1 VLPQCGPDNTRITHV
16 TRSNTHTHSLM
27 KKKQTRDVYIS
38 FQEEG
43 DSQEE
48 VVYTGEQPELKR
60 WEESDGT
67 PSSGGPPADE
77 AGTAGPVSTDEAR
90 NLECERSAGFLA
102 PNDGLYGGD
111 MTLIE
116 EQDTFQCPL
125 NQVIM
130 TGESGPSR
138 IHRLLFGRPLR
149 EEEIPRRKMGK
160 RIGLAA
166 FASDAFA
173 SVTYASQEILQILV
187 LAGAAV
193 LSLSVPIAGAICV
206 LLVIVTLSY
215 RQIMFAYPNG
225 GGAYVAARDNLGE
238 RAAQVAGAALLVDY
252 VLTVAVSVSAGVEH
266 IASAFPFL
274 LPYRVVLCV
283 GIILLMTLTNLRG
296 VRGVRETDYFF
307 PLPIFVFLL
316 MMFLMMGVGFWHW
329 FHRTLPQVE
338 GVPVQVQAMQPLT
351 IFLVLRAFSSG
362 AIALTGM
369 EAISNRIK
377 VFKEPRSRNA
387 ATVILMMSGLLMVM
401 FMGITLLAHATHA
414 MPLPDETV
422 ISQLARTIFAH
433 EVPYYLMI
441 ATTVSILI
449 MAANTSFGG
458 FPRLAALQASDGFL
472 PRWLAMRG
480 YRLAFSWGIG
490 VLAVG
495 AALLIV
501 AFQASTTALI
511 PLYAIG
517 VFLSFTLAQA
527 GMVIHWRKVSRLPQN
542 EQTGADGGGEAGA
555 TASPGATSTPRP
567 NRPGLRYD
575 RHWKA
580 KLALNALG
588 CGVTA
593 MVTLVFASS
602 KLSHGAWVALLVI
615 GVLVW
620 LFLHIHHHYQTI
632 ARSLSLEHYQPE
644 PAIEETRHTV
654 VILVSGVHRGTLMAA
669 RYARSIQAHKLM
681 AVHVETD
688 PSRTEKVH
696 ERWSRWMPD
705 IPLMVVSSPYRTLV
719 RPLVNYVNM
728 LACEESTDL
737 VTIVIPQFV
746 CVRWWHRLLHNQT
759 VLMIRSAFLFDRDKV
774 VIEVPFR
781 LEG

>member
-1 VLPQCGPDNTRITHV
+1 
-16 TRSNTHTHSLM
+16 M
-27 KKKQTRDVYIS
+27 KKKQTRDVHIS
-38 FQEEG
+38 FQEENTP
-43 DSQEE
+43 QEE
-48 VVYTGEQPELKR
+48 VVYTGEPPDPKP
-60 WEESDGT
+60 WEGNRKAA
-67 PSSGGPPADE
+67 PGPPEPATGTEPPSTPETDPHASESEKGRDFAILSDETTVADI
-77 AGTAGPVSTDEAR
+77 TLV
-90 NLECERSAGFLA
+90 CEDHDSC
-102 PNDGLYGGD
+102 
-111 MTLIE
+111 
-116 EQDTFQCPL
+116 QCPL

-130 TGESGPSR
+130 TEESGPGR

-149 EEEIPRRKMGK
+149 EEEIPRRKMSK

-173 SVTYASQEILQILV
+173 SVAYASQEILQILI
-187 LAGAAV
+187 LAGTAA

-206 LLVIVTLSY
+206 LLVIVMLSY
-215 RQIMFAYPNG
+215 RQMMFIYPDG
-225 GGAYVAARDNLGE
+225 GGAYIAARDNLGE

-252 VLTVAVSVSAGVEH
+252 VLTVAVSVSSGVEH
-266 IASAFPFL
+266 IASAFPYL

-283 GIILLMTLTNLRG
+283 SIILLMTLTNLRG

-307 PLPIFVFLL
+307 PLPIFIFLL
-316 MMFLMMGVGFWHW
+316 MMFLMIGTGFWHW
-329 FHRTLPQVE
+329 FHGTLPRVE
-338 GVPVQVQAMQPLT
+338 GGAVQVQATQPLT
-351 IFLVLRAFSSG
+351 LFLILRAFSSG

-377 VFKEPRSRNA
+377 VFKEPRSQNA
-387 ATVILMMSGLLMVM
+387 ATVILMMSGLLMMM
-401 FMGITLLAHATHA
+401 FMGITLLSQATHA
-414 MPLPDETV
+414 VPLPNETIV
-422 ISQLARTIFAH
+422 SQLARTIFTH

-441 ATTVSILI
+441 AATVSVLI

-458 FPRLAALQASDGFL
+458 FPRLAALQASEGFL
-472 PRWLAMRG
+472 PRWLSLRG
-480 YRLAFSWGIG
+480 YRLSFSWGIG

-527 GMVIHWRKVSRLPQN
+527 GMVVHWRRVSRRPQDDQPAHS
-542 EQTGADGGGEAGA
+542 EATGGTNRGA
-555 TASPGATSTPRP
+555 TARKPAQ
-567 NRPGLRYD
+567 RYD
-575 RHWKA
+575 PNWKA
-580 KLALNALG
+580 KLVLNALG

-593 MVTLVFASS
+593 IVTLVFVST
-602 KLSHGAWVALLVI
+602 KLSHGAWVALLAI
-615 GVLVW
+615 AVLVW

-644 PAIEETRHTV
+644 PDIEESRHTV
-654 VILVSGVHRGTLMAA
+654 VILVSGVHRGTLVAA
-669 RYARSIQAHKLM
+669 RYARSIQAQKLI

-688 PSRTEKVH
+688 PSKTEKVH
-696 ERWSRWMPD
+696 ERWTRWMPD

-719 RPLVNYVNM
+719 KPLVNYVNM

-781 LEG
+781 LEE